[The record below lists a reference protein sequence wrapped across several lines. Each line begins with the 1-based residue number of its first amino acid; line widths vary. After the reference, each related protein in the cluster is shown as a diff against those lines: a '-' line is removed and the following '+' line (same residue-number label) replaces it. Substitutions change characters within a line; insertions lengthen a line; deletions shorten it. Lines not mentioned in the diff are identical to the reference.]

1 MLHKQQT
8 KILQT
13 VDKNWKQR
21 KTNFHLPVCRIWE
34 GDDDIWKV
42 IKVSKSV
49 FLRLSLSLFLSFSVC
64 LFLRLSLS
72 PSVSF
77 CRCGSLS
84 FFDCLSLFYPFV
96 SVSLSLAFFAALL
109 QLGTRHFFR
118 VTASTRNF
126 FSFSN
131 GLIVSHAGLPSLQPC
146 WINFSPPAVVGWQ
159 Y

>member
-8 KILQT
+8 KIPQT

-49 FLRLSLSLFLSFSVC
+49 FLRLSLSLFL
-64 LFLRLSLS
+64 RLSLS

-77 CRCGSLS
+77 SVCLFLSLWQSLFLRLPQSLLSICFSVSFISVLCCSFTAGHAS
-84 FFDCLSLFYPFV
+84 FFPRYRV
-96 SVSLSLAFFAALL
+96 NKKFF
-109 QLGTRHFFR
+109 F
-118 VTASTRNF
+118 
-126 FSFSN
+126 FSN
-131 GLIVSHAGLPSLQPC
+131 GLIVSHASLPSLQPC

-159 Y
+159 H